1 MDCTRLSSLDVS
13 ACAKRL
19 VLDEFNSTLVLVMMV
34 DAVAAK
40 TFEVDMDDEDEGERA
55 PALSVDD
62 GGENWEL
69 ESMSEFVHG
78 TELGGFSG
86 FDMTEVGCM
95 GDMGWTLNGDRFSSL

>member
-62 GGENWEL
+62 GGEN
-69 ESMSEFVHG
+69 
-78 TELGGFSG
+78 
-86 FDMTEVGCM
+86 
-95 GDMGWTLNGDRFSSL
+95 